1 MPHTPRPR
9 RMPAALVLLALATG
23 PALAGN
29 ELAFAPAPDGTVAF
43 NMPSGNV
50 GCTWIPPGGTA
61 TYATAT
67 GGAELHCT
75 IMEPDYRVVI
85 LQPSGAAP
93 APYAT
98 GEVGGLPV
106 APALAY
112 GRFWQAGPFT
122 CLSARAG
129 LVCTNAT
136 GNGLRMARRGI
147 ETW

>member
-1 MPHTPRPR
+1 MPRTTP
-9 RMPAALVLLALATG
+9 PALGLLMLLLATG
-23 PALAGN
+23 PALADN
-29 ELAFAPAPDGTVAF
+29 EAYIPAAPDGTAAF

-50 GCTWIPPGGTA
+50 GCTYIPPGGTA

-85 LQPSGAAP
+85 LQPTGPAP
-93 APYAT
+93 GPYAT

-106 APALAY
+106 AQALPY
-112 GRFWQAGPFT
+112 GRFWQAGPFS
-122 CLSARAG
+122 CLSARSG
-129 LVCTNAT
+129 LTCINAD
-136 GNGLRMARRGI
+136 GHGLRMARRGI

>member
-1 MPHTPRPR
+1 MPRKTLHVR
-9 RMPAALVLLALATG
+9 ALLALALATS
-23 PALAGN
+23 PALADN
-29 ELAFAPAPDGTVAF
+29 ETFVASAPDGTIAF

-50 GCTWIPPGGTA
+50 GCTWIPPGGTS
-61 TYATAT
+61 TYVTAT

-75 IMEPDYRVVI
+75 IMEPDYRVVV
-85 LQPSGAAP
+85 LQPTGPAP
-93 APYAT
+93 APFAT

-106 APALAY
+106 AQSLPY

-129 LVCTNAT
+129 LTCTNAT
-136 GNGLRMARRGI
+136 GHGLRMARRGV